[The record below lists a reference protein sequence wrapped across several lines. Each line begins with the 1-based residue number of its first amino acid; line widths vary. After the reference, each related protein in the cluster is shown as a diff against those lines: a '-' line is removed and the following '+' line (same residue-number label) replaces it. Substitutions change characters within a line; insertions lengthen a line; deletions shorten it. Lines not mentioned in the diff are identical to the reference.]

1 MIITLMHVLDSTT
14 QTPDTV
20 ERRKLAIVQEIL
32 YGQDKVY
39 EKLIKTSYLLQ
50 YYFKSFFSI
59 VNYCLWTE
67 GNCKIV
73 NFQDKLTPGMKKKIN

>member
-1 MIITLMHVLDSTT
+1 MISYFFFFSLDASIQSIVITTMIITLMHVLDSTT

-39 EKLIKTSYLLQ
+39 EEKDNL
-50 YYFKSFFSI
+50 
-59 VNYCLWTE
+59 
-67 GNCKIV
+67 
-73 NFQDKLTPGMKKKIN
+73 

>member
-39 EKLIKTSYLLQ
+39 EEKDNL
-50 YYFKSFFSI
+50 
-59 VNYCLWTE
+59 
-67 GNCKIV
+67 
-73 NFQDKLTPGMKKKIN
+73 